1 MGICFRHS
9 RNILLYYKVWRCFCH
24 SGNFDFCKW
33 LDAFAIVGACFCKC
47 GDAFATVG
55 ICFCRWGYAFA
66 FVVGELGICWV
77 GNENI
82 SGIECLGTSACQ
94 ESPPSLKSTLPSSLI
109 STSRRTT
116 STLELREA
124 KLFFLGIFLKPVDP
138 PPLGTF
144 RNENVNS
151 GQI

>member
-1 MGICFRHS
+1 MIRFCSWGYAFAIVGI
-9 RNILLYYKVWRCFCH
+9 YFCITKC
-24 SGNFDFCKW
+24 GDAFAIVGTYFCMW

-116 STLELREA
+116 FTL
-124 KLFFLGIFLKPVDP
+124 KLTLMLMIAD
-138 PPLGTF
+138 
-144 RNENVNS
+144 S
-151 GQI
+151 I